1 MNMSAW
7 LFCFL
12 IVIQKSLNFNKF
24 LDLNPKIIDYKSIFG
39 YNIYEKEHAI

>member
-1 MNMSAW
+1 MNMRTW

-12 IVIQKSLNFNKF
+12 IEIQKSLNFNKF
-24 LDLNPKIIDYKSIFG
+24 LDLNPKTIDCKSIVG